1 MKGLLLMRLACAL
14 AREATPPTSKTG
26 DLTAR
31 GQGSNGANSCITAI
45 SWDLKLLC
53 WNNHFLKEFSIYF
66 LSYHTKD
73 RRIDGTGNVMTF
85 RALPKVFKVLRSLS
99 IY

>member
-14 AREATPPTSKTG
+14 AREATTPTSKTG

-31 GQGSNGANSCITAI
+31 GQGSKGKTPAITAI
-45 SWDLKLLC
+45 ILLC
-53 WNNHFLKEFSIYF
+53 WNNHFLKEFSIYC

-85 RALPKVFKVLRSLS
+85 RALPKVFRVLRSLS